1 MSRWTSSIA
10 ADGKFNLS
18 VAGMETRDC
27 TMPSPTDIR
36 KGRVMIYQNVP
47 HLVTDV
53 QHRTQGRQAGF
64 VQVTMRNLNTGASTN
79 TKIRTTD
86 SVEFCFMERK
96 KLEYSYRD
104 GDGYH
109 FINSETFDDTLL
121 PVSILMEKEEFL
133 VENTSYDIMFVNEKP
148 VGLDLPAAIEMEVI
162 ESAEGIRGDT
172 ASNVQKPAKLETGLI
187 VQVPLFIKSGDRIR
201 VSTENATY
209 LGKA

>member
-1 MSRWTSSIA
+1 MA
-10 ADGKFNLS
+10 
-18 VAGMETRDC
+18 
-27 TMPSPTDIR
+27 SPTDIR
-36 KGRVMIYQNVP
+36 KGRVMVYQGVP

-109 FINSETFDDTLL
+109 FIHPETFEDTLL
-121 PVSILMEKEEFL
+121 SMNILEEKEKFL
-133 VENTSYDIMFVNEKP
+133 VENTAYDIMFVDEKP
-148 VGLDLPAAIEMEVI
+148 IDLDLPAAIEMTVS

-172 ASNVQKPAKLETGLI
+172 ASNVQKPAKLETGLV
-187 VQVPLFIKSGDRIR
+187 VQVPLFIKPGDRIR